1 MSDSPI
7 KSFDVGFGSGSQG
20 GGSSGESSSRGPL
33 RIVLVSALTAGD
45 AWTTSS
51 RPSQAPIPVDKAS
64 FERVMA
70 KLGPQ
75 FAIEVRDPFTPEAE
89 PLKIDLRF
97 REWKSLR
104 ADGIVE
110 QVPVLRALVEARK
123 IVAQIKDR
131 KLSVED
137 GRRQLAR
144 VLPRAAWADALAGE
158 VAVRPAPAA
167 AERREAAAAAV
178 VPPPPPSTVD
188 ALDALFDKVGVKD
201 PDVTAEPPPVSPVT
215 PVAAVTESVSPAFSR
230 LIAEVARGGKSPPP
244 ARAAAVVGS
253 ALEKTERAFGR
264 IFVEVL
270 HHPEVRRLER
280 AWRGLKLLVDGT
292 DTRLG
297 VEIDVLPADAGQ
309 AEAAIVALSERGGAE
324 SARAPVDLFLIDH
337 DVDASA
343 GDAALLAAWARAG
356 ADSHAAVVVNGKSE
370 LLGVPQ
376 IADLPKALRKL
387 SATDD
392 PRPET
397 SRALAGEDATR
408 WLTVAMNG
416 PLVRA
421 AYTPSSSRLREISF
435 SENPKD
441 LASHVFAGPAVAIGI
456 LCAQS
461 YVRTG
466 WPTAIVGPREGAVE
480 NLAVHEVDDGGQ
492 TYAIPLEVMVGD
504 DVLKE
509 AARAGIALFGCGAN
523 HDAAFLLR
531 APTFH
536 ERAPRA
542 GHANLGDQLFVGRFA
557 SAVQQVAAAL
567 PSDVD
572 PAAGAQA
579 AEIALSELFER
590 AAPAG
595 PEVSARISAGRLEV
609 KVRPRRH
616 AGIALEELTLAA
628 PLGA

>member
-1 MSDSPI
+1 VSDSPI
-7 KSFDVGFGSGSQG
+7 KSVDVGFGSGSKG
-20 GGSSGESSSRGPL
+20 GGGGEGSSRGPL
-33 RIVLVSALTAGD
+33 RIVLVSALAAGD
-45 AWTTSS
+45 AWSTSS
-51 RPSQAPIPVDKAS
+51 RPAREPMPVDKGS
-64 FERVMA
+64 FERVMGR
-70 KLGPQ
+70 LGPQ
-75 FAIEVRDPFTPEAE
+75 LAIEVRDPFNPEAE

-104 ADGIVE
+104 ADGVVE

-123 IVAQIKDR
+123 IVAQIKER

-137 GRRQLAR
+137 ARKQLAR

-158 VAVRPAPAA
+158 VVAKPAPA
-167 AERREAAAAAV
+167 ERRANDPAPA
-178 VPPPPPSTVD
+178 PPPPPSTVD
-188 ALDALFDKVGVKD
+188 ALDALFEKVGVKD

-215 PVAAVTESVSPAFSR
+215 PVAQVKESVSPTFSR
-230 LIAEVARGGKSPPP
+230 LIAEVARGGKAPPP
-244 ARAAAVVGS
+244 ARATAVVGS
-253 ALEKTERAFGR
+253 ALEKAERAFGR
-264 IFVEVL
+264 ILVEVL

-280 AWRGLKLLVDGT
+280 AWRGLKLLVDGV
-292 DTRLG
+292 DARLG
-297 VEIDVLPADAGQ
+297 VEVDVIPAEKDHV
-309 AEAAIVALSERGGAE
+309 EAAIVALSERSGAE
-324 SARAPVDLFLIDH
+324 SARAPVDVFVVDH
-337 DVDASA
+337 DADASP

-356 ADSHAAVVVNGKSE
+356 ADSHAPVVVNGRPD
-370 LLGVPQ
+370 LLGVTQ

-387 SATDD
+387 SQLDD
-392 PRPET
+392 PRPE
-397 SRALAGEDATR
+397 SARALAASDATR
-408 WLTVAMNG
+408 WLTIAMNG

-441 LASHVFAGPAVAIGI
+441 LLSHVFAGPAVAIGL

-480 NLAVHEVDDGGQ
+480 NLAVHEIDDGGQ
-492 TYAIPLEVMVGD
+492 SYAIPLEVMVGD

-542 GHANLGDQLFVGRFA
+542 GHAGLGDQLFVGRFA

-572 PAAGAQA
+572 AAAGAQA
-579 AEIALSELFER
+579 AEIALSELFEN
-590 AAPAG
+590 ASPAG
-595 PEVSARISAGRLEV
+595 PEVTARIASGKLEV